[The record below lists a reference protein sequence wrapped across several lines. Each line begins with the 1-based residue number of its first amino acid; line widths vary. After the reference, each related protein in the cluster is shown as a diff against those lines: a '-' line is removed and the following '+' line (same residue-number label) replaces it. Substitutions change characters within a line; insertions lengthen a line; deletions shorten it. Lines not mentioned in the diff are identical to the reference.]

1 MRVLFGDEEEH
12 KEEDGGKN
20 NISYNRSFHDPTV
33 SI

>member
-20 NISYNRSFHDPTV
+20 NISYNRS
-33 SI
+33 